1 MKKLLKNF
9 FFFCSGANTE
19 ILRDNDCLIEH
30 NKYIGIGGTILATAV
45 LAVISGSYALHTV
58 FKIGYI
64 AIGFGLLWGVIIF
77 NLDRYIISTMKKR
90 RIDPNLSRRE
100 RLHNLKTTL
109 AMVVPRFMLAGIIS
123 FVITKPIELR
133 MFEKEI
139 DDQINATSGSKI
151 AERKASIN
159 ARYKEIDELNVI
171 NTALKQEVEAKRER
185 RDDLREIAIAEG
197 NGIGSTHTTG
207 KMGLG
212 PAYRDRVRAVQ
223 IAESELNDL
232 KTKNEGTIAEN
243 KKTIK
248 ALETERDEQI
258 KKAEAAILGANDLLE
273 RLKAMS
279 VLSSDNTVWWT
290 SWLLVA
296 VFLMLE
302 TAPIIVK
309 LLSDRGPY
317 DFKQE
322 TLEHTVYANERKKTS
337 DLNDQINTDVALSK
351 ELNAGRLKAELDLSK
366 GTMASLLSLASI
378 EIKAAQMEIAKLV
391 VLKWKNAELAR
402 MRLDPNQRLPRVEPL
417 INNQPDSAIH
427 AQTSPVF
434 SPGPAGNG
442 EARNNG
448 ENDPMFATRQ
458 PARDTALPLAVSR
471 PRYDPR

>member
-9 FFFCSGANTE
+9 FFFCSGANME
-19 ILRDNDCLIEH
+19 ILKDNDCLIEH
-30 NKYIGIGGTILATAV
+30 NKYIGVGGTILATAL

-100 RLHNLKTTL
+100 RLRNLRTTL

-151 AERKASIN
+151 AERKESIN
-159 ARYKEIDELNVI
+159 ARYKEIDELNVT
-171 NTALKQEVEAKRER
+171 NTGLKQEVEAKREH
-185 RDDLREIAIAEG
+185 RDGLREIAIAEG
-197 NGIGSTHTTG
+197 NGIGSTRTTG

-223 IAESELNDL
+223 IAESELSDL
-232 KTKNEGTIAEN
+232 KTKTEGTIAEN
-243 KKTIK
+243 EKRIK
-248 ALETERDEQI
+248 
-258 KKAEAAILGANDLLE
+258 AAILGANDLLE

-279 VLSSDNTVWWT
+279 VLSSDNTVWWA
-290 SWLLVA
+290 SLLLVA
-296 VFLMLE
+296 LFLMLE

-322 TLEHTVYANERKKTS
+322 TLEHSVYANERKKTS

-391 VLKWKNAELAR
+391 VLKWKNAEISKMGLDTDLLHPDIKSLVNIPPYKNAAHAPTGPVLNVAAH
-402 MRLDPNQRLPRVEPL
+402 MRTPDP
-417 INNQPDSAIH
+417 
-427 AQTSPVF
+427 
-434 SPGPAGNG
+434 GGNG
-442 EARNNG
+442 EASKG
-448 ENDPMFATRQ
+448 ESTFATRL
-458 PARDTALPLAVSR
+458 R
-471 PRYDPR
+471 